1 MAPIGTDLGAL
12 GHYAGPATLILS
24 SLAGGPKHGYALTTD
39 IEGFAGVR
47 LQPGTLYGALA
58 RLEKQGLIESLEA
71 DGRRLPYRLT
81 DEGGAA
87 LHAHLTAQA
96 QTAQFGLR
104 RLAVSWTPPST
115 ATS

>member
-1 MAPIGTDLGAL
+1 MARSENDLGAL

-24 SLAGGPKHGYALTTD
+24 SLAGGPKHGYGLTAD

-47 LQPGTLYGALA
+47 LQPGTLYGALT

-71 DGRRLPYRLT
+71 EGRRLPYRLT

-96 QTAQFGLR
+96 QTAKFGLR
-104 RLAVSWTPPST
+104 RLAINWTPP
-115 ATS
+115 ATVTS